1 MLIDLFDE
9 EEQDSDEYVSFIVF
23 DPSSLRIPENDILLI
38 GDTVPH
44 LFDQV
49 IASPH
54 FTSSLKD
61 KTLYN
66 RLQRIAMMI
75 DLLKSN
81 NGLILTRFL
90 SSIWRRYLFFSQLGE
105 LFVSKGDLHRL
116 LPDYSFNDD
125 MILTRHVVEIE
136 PPEIGREDD
145 PDADPEE
152 GDNAS
157 QDNSSVV
164 S

>member
-1 MLIDLFDE
+1 MLIDFFDE
-9 EEQDSDEYVSFIVF
+9 EEPDVDEYVAFIVF

-38 GDTVPH
+38 GDTVPQ

-49 IASPH
+49 MESPH
-54 FTSSLKD
+54 FTSLLKD
-61 KTLYN
+61 KTLHN

-81 NGLILTRFL
+81 NGLILTKFL

-116 LPDYSFNDD
+116 VPDYTFNDD

-136 PPEIGREDD
+136 SPEIGREDD
-145 PDADPEE
+145 QDADSDE
-152 GDNAS
+152 GDNAP
-157 QDNSSVV
+157 QDSSSVAP
-164 S
+164 